1 MNKNVDCR
9 PGARLLE
16 WSGSGA
22 LRWNVSGFGCDRP
35 FTVEIDRPE
44 QIQSG
49 ISIANEELRAIN
61 SAIRRRKIPNPV
73 TPCQPDL
80 KIEAEGPFCAFA
92 NSFDFAKHNSGH
104 NNTLNL
110 LKKIDFSVRQRAK
123 CESLNETLGNL
134 SKRVGHGRIVVVA
147 ETFLYDVLQKWVRD
161 NPRFVVLRAGYGSS
175 GKASVAFLRKPS
187 QDSVLHWLCADAQ
200 NEEQVGAVA
209 LVGSGSFEPDI
220 QAIRDSLNV
229 HIFRIVPTTAPD
241 YWRTDRLV
249 PANSHSDLPKIS
261 IVTVSFNQAAFLERT
276 IESVLTQ
283 EYPNLEYVIV
293 DGGSTDGSVRIID
306 RYREHF
312 NSIVIEPDNGQS
324 DALNK
329 GFRLTSGEVMN
340 WLCSD
345 DLLEPNSLYR
355 VAQTYLN
362 HKPDVI
368 VGGCVR
374 IGGVREIELARHH
387 TSLVFGETIPLDPFD
402 MLRFMRSWQRG
413 HYFFQPEVF
422 FSRRIWDAAGS
433 FIKPHLYYAMDY
445 DLWLRMAF
453 AGAKV
458 HHIPSL
464 LGCSRVH
471 VAQKTQGN
479 QHYLPQVAEILHE
492 YKVLL
497 EHLLSTLSPK
507 RIG

>member
-147 ETFLYDVLQKWVRD
+147 GTFLYDVLQMWVRD

-229 HIFRIVPTTAPD
+229 HIFRI
-241 YWRTDRLV
+241 
-249 PANSHSDLPKIS
+249 
-261 IVTVSFNQAAFLERT
+261 
-276 IESVLTQ
+276 
-283 EYPNLEYVIV
+283 
-293 DGGSTDGSVRIID
+293 
-306 RYREHF
+306 
-312 NSIVIEPDNGQS
+312 
-324 DALNK
+324 
-329 GFRLTSGEVMN
+329 
-340 WLCSD
+340 
-345 DLLEPNSLYR
+345 
-355 VAQTYLN
+355 
-362 HKPDVI
+362 
-368 VGGCVR
+368 
-374 IGGVREIELARHH
+374 
-387 TSLVFGETIPLDPFD
+387 
-402 MLRFMRSWQRG
+402 
-413 HYFFQPEVF
+413 
-422 FSRRIWDAAGS
+422 
-433 FIKPHLYYAMDY
+433 
-445 DLWLRMAF
+445 
-453 AGAKV
+453 
-458 HHIPSL
+458 
-464 LGCSRVH
+464 
-471 VAQKTQGN
+471 
-479 QHYLPQVAEILHE
+479 
-492 YKVLL
+492 
-497 EHLLSTLSPK
+497 
-507 RIG
+507 